1 MKTCIKAFLYD
12 GPNRERD
19 SLAAAELQRGHL
31 KNIGRLAKE
40 GKLVLAGP
48 LTGGDGVRPAFSF
61 P

>member
-1 MKTCIKAFLYD
+1 MKNYVMAFLYD

-31 KNIGRLAKE
+31 ENIGRLAKE

-48 LTGGDGVRPAFSF
+48 LTGGDGVTPGF
-61 P
+61 